1 MAFKAWRSSLLP
13 TSFWALVSC
22 VCVCVC
28 VYNFYHF
35 LFTYYSVCSEPS
47 LGLPCG
53 SLKNPPA
60 MRETWVR
67 PLGWEDPLEK
77 GKPTHSSILAWRI
90 LRTVYSPWGRKE
102 LDMTE
107 RVSLHLS
114 ILAFLNPS
122 CPSGVTEKTFHPFLV
137 FWVRSNPACA
147 VSWAPHTSP
156 FLKYILHSQL
166 IWGLALC
173 LLVCHASKSLA
184 QGLPCEVG

>member
-47 LGLPCG
+47 LGLPRG

-114 ILAFLNPS
+114 FLAFLNPS
-122 CPSGVTEKTFHPFLV
+122 CPSGVTEKTFTPSWFSGLGQILLV
-137 FWVRSNPACA
+137 LCPE
-147 VSWAPHTSP
+147 H
-156 FLKYILHSQL
+156 LILHPSWNTFSTVSSFGGWHSVFL
-166 IWGLALC
+166 FAM
-173 LLVCHASKSLA
+173 HPRA
-184 QGLPCEVG
+184 